1 MKLMFSQDWLDR
13 ASREDRGEL
22 VASGPISSISEVSAD
37 IASLVNEFAA
47 SSAAR
52 EMFRRGW
59 ITLTE
64 KSEKIPAIAKWF
76 EACFV
81 QTPVLEGARL
91 FRGSA
96 NFRTLDAVTQLAC
109 FAWISRITNIANQQS
124 VSEFN
129 AKKLDDKELKKLTS
143 LSALPDGPVRVIDWM
158 RHHGIHFVIEPSLPG
173 IHLDGAALKMTR
185 GNPLIALTLRYDRLD
200 NFWFTVLH
208 EVGHI
213 KKHLLDQDHEV
224 YLDDFDATD
233 ERDEKEAEADA
244 FARDAFIPRDVWRR
258 SEAYRFR
265 TKPAIINLAKE
276 LGINPAVIAGRLRYE
291 TNDYS
296 LFAELVGQDVVRN
309 MFIKLGG

>member
-22 VASGPISSISEVSAD
+22 VASGPISPICDASAD
-37 IASLVNEFAA
+37 VSSLVNEFAT

-64 KSEKIPAIAKWF
+64 KSEKIPVIAKWF
-76 EACFV
+76 EACCN
-81 QTPVLEGARL
+81 QTPVIEGARL

-96 NFRTLDAVTQLAC
+96 KFTTYDVVTQLAS
-109 FAWISRITNIANQQS
+109 FAWILRVANIASQRS
-124 VSEFN
+124 ISEFN
-129 AKKLDDKELKKLTS
+129 VERLDDKELRKLTR
-143 LSALPDGPVRVIDWM
+143 LSALPDGPVRIMDWM
-158 RHHGIHFVIEPSLPG
+158 RHHGIHFVIESSLPG
-173 IHLDGAALKMTR
+173 MHLDGAALKLVH

-213 KKHLLDQDHEV
+213 KKHFLELNHQV
-224 YLDDFDATD
+224 FLDDFEAAG

-258 SEAYRFR
+258 SDAYRFR
-265 TKPAIINLAKE
+265 TKLAIFSLAKE

-296 LFAELVGQDVVRN
+296 LFTELVGQDAVQD
-309 MFIKLGG
+309 MLIKHGG